1 MRLLR
6 CFGEKNNDW
15 LHKNWNDYGIDA
27 KHGKIII
34 DSYTQWMDENGIKIA
49 DFTKK
54 QFKCERE
61 KAKYEPERAKY
72 IVYPWAPYNNM
83 CRNGDKFEHHRIDN
97 NLGIEKHAYKDPT
110 GAFIK

>member
-1 MRLLR
+1 MKQSVQTEFEKLTWKEICMRLLR

-54 QFKCERE
+54 QFKCERK
-61 KAKYEPERAKY
+61 KAKYESKSFKY
-72 IVYPWAPYNNM
+72 
-83 CRNGDKFEHHRIDN
+83 
-97 NLGIEKHAYKDPT
+97 
-110 GAFIK
+110 

>member
-1 MRLLR
+1 MKQSVQTEFEKLTWKEICMRLLR

-34 DSYTQWMDENGIKIA
+34 DSYTQWMDENGIKIV

-72 IVYPWAPYNNM
+72 IALQQ
-83 CRNGDKFEHHRIDN
+83 KF
-97 NLGIEKHAYKDPT
+97 
-110 GAFIK
+110 